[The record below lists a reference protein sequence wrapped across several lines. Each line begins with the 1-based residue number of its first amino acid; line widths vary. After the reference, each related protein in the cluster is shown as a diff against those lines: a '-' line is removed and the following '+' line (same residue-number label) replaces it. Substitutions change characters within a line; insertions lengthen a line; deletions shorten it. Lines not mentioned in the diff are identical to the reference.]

1 MVTQLK
7 YKKFSHKHLLA
18 IADLSAQEI
27 ATIMA
32 TAKYF
37 KEIMQRPIK
46 KVPSLRGRTIVNL
59 FFEPSTR
66 TRMSFELAAK
76 RLSADIVNISINTSS
91 IVKGESFKDM
101 AKTIEAMAADMVII
115 RHSAAGAASYLS
127 TLVNCSVINA
137 GDGAH
142 EHPTQALLDL
152 YTIKEQLGSLKDI
165 RVGIVGDIVHSR
177 VARSN
182 ILALNKVGAK
192 VILIG
197 PPTLIPVEVEKLGV
211 EISYDLDSVLPT
223 LDVIYLLRIQ
233 KERQGRDKIP
243 SIREYARLYGLNES
257 RVRKLRPNTLILHP
271 GPLNRGVEISAAVAD
286 KGNTLITSQV
296 ANGIA
301 IRMAVLFLLLEG
313 RVSD

>member
-7 YKKFSHKHLLA
+7 HKKISHKHLLA
-18 IADLSAQEI
+18 IADLSAEEI
-27 ATIMA
+27 RTILA

-91 IVKGESFKDM
+91 VVKGESFKDM

-115 RHSAAGAASYLS
+115 RHSAAGAANYLS
-127 TLVNCSVINA
+127 TLVNCCVINA

-165 RVGIVGDIVHSR
+165 KVGIVGDIAHSR

-182 ILALNKVGAK
+182 ILALNKMGAK

-211 EISYDLDSVLPT
+211 TVNYDLDSILPQ
-223 LDVIYLLRIQ
+223 LDVVYLLRIQ
-233 KERQGRDKIP
+233 KERQSPNRVP
-243 SIREYARLYGLNES
+243 SVREYTRLYGLDES
-257 RVRKLRPNTLILHP
+257 RLERLNPRTLILHP

-286 KGNTLITSQV
+286 KSNTLITSQV
-296 ANGIA
+296 ANGVA
-301 IRMAVLFLLLEG
+301 VRMAVLFLLLEG
-313 RVSD
+313 RAQ